1 MHLSKNIASLS
12 VLLICTVAGN
22 PISFTE
28 NNELKRDVPTPV
40 VKAAAEDL
48 CSDPIGAVLSTLD
61 CIEREDAICAA
72 RSYADSFKKLHN
84 GAVVNEGSVGIVM
97 WTGSFVTLDF
107 VLDVN
112 HVAEIGPNQISIRYE
127 EIVTT
132 ASGYPLIL
140 DSPSTEYPFSQ
151 TFVQHEHALVTVEG
165 DCKIS
170 LWDQYG
176 DDMEQVDVE
185 TAAADLFKAYI
196 FGLLSPEK
204 MGDPL
209 NHDMRSIY
217 LP

>member
-1 MHLSKNIASLS
+1 MSNWR
-12 VLLICTVAGN
+12 N
-22 PISFTE
+22 
-28 NNELKRDVPTPV
+28 
-40 VKAAAEDL
+40 
-48 CSDPIGAVLSTLD
+48 
-61 CIEREDAICAA
+61 
-72 RSYADSFKKLHN
+72 
-84 GAVVNEGSVGIVM
+84 
-97 WTGSFVTLDF
+97 FVTVTPLLPIPITIYQQKSLTLYF
-107 VLDVN
+107 
-112 HVAEIGPNQISIRYE
+112 ISIRYE

-204 MGDPL
+204 MSDPL

>member
-28 NNELKRDVPTPV
+28 NNEVRKRYTTFRSEEIYVIQLFHPQLKRDVPTPV

-112 HVAEIGPNQISIRYE
+112 HVAEIGPNQIRCDRKNF
-127 EIVTT
+127 
-132 ASGYPLIL
+132 A
-140 DSPSTEYPFSQ
+140 
-151 TFVQHEHALVTVEG
+151 
-165 DCKIS
+165 
-170 LWDQYG
+170 
-176 DDMEQVDVE
+176 
-185 TAAADLFKAYI
+185 
-196 FGLLSPEK
+196 
-204 MGDPL
+204 
-209 NHDMRSIY
+209 
-217 LP
+217 